1 MASGHPAGAPIVGVA
16 PVPAARR
23 ALDRDQLTRGHGEL
37 GGAVVEARV
46 RARSVVRDVVA
57 RYPAALATRVAAP
70 DPHPLRDVLPR
81 LHARALDERLPR
93 AHDEWIGVLRA
104 VGLDDL
110 ATPLL
115 CCVCVWHCSLPSAR
129 VLRAQ

>member
-1 MASGHPAGAPIVGVA
+1 MRAVPPPPDAGA
-16 PVPAARR
+16 AAR
-23 ALDRDQLTRGHGEL
+23 ARGAPRRGR
-37 GGAVVEARV
+37 G
-46 RARSVVRDVVA
+46 VVRDVVP

-129 VLRAQ
+129 